1 VDLAALGVHHDGDGE
16 PLLLV
21 ETPHGADDAAV
32 PVSVAVAHVDARH
45 VHPADGE
52 RLELGGAAGGRA
64 HGADELG
71 AARATEPVLPQL
83 GARVEDGV
91 GGGADPAWVGE
102 RGEVRRSGA
111 EAQREAGAGAGGE
124 AEEWERGGGGVRLGG
139 CRWVEEGVG
148 GGGSGGHG
156 DGGGAERS
164 GVWDGLGCGVAVILL
179 VFGRGGGAC
188 EAGGGGGGGGALRL
202 SRVG

>member
-1 VDLAALGVHHDGDGE
+1 VDLASLGVHHDGDGE

-71 AARATEPVLPQL
+71 AARAPEPVLPQL
-83 GARVEDGV
+83 GACVEDGV
-91 GGGADPAWVGE
+91 GGEDPAWVGE
-102 RGEVRRSGA
+102 R
-111 EAQREAGAGAGGE
+111 
-124 AEEWERGGGGVRLGG
+124 
-139 CRWVEEGVG
+139 VEVG
-148 GGGSGGHG
+148 GG
-156 DGGGAERS
+156 A
-164 GVWDGLGCGVAVILL
+164 
-179 VFGRGGGAC
+179 
-188 EAGGGGGGGGALRL
+188 AGGGGGGGRGGGGMGTWRRCETWGLP
-202 SRVG
+202 VGGGGNGRRRWWRPWRQQGSGVKCGMDSAVACP